1 MTGEI
6 DNLNLGSFIRLEFIL
21 SDVEGFPIFFANAF
35 PTAKRISTQ
44 AGLRDSIFFQDLVQL
59 EDFSILLS
67 NVSESPISKNGRIV
81 AEKRTFLL
89 SDQFFDG

>member
-6 DNLNLGSFIRLEFIL
+6 DGLNLGQLYPSSVPNLFCQRV
-21 SDVEGFPIFFANAF
+21 SHCK
-35 PTAKRISTQ
+35 KRISTQ
-44 AGLRDSIFFQDLVQL
+44 AGLRDSISFQDLIPL

>member
-1 MTGEI
+1 MIGEI
-6 DNLNLGSFIRLEFIL
+6 DSLNLGSFIRPP
-21 SDVEGFPIFFANAF
+21 FPIFFASAF
-35 PTAKRISTQ
+35 PTAKKRIFTQ
-44 AGLRDSIFFQDLVQL
+44 AGLRDSISFQDLIPL